1 MLQGQ
6 ETYLLKIRVYAV
18 LKFSF
23 SRFKKAVQGLKNLT
37 AKKPT
42 SPIIGQVGFFDQTI
56 CLGFVPESV
65 PPLRVGSAHAYLYTV
80 LFRG

>member
-23 SRFKKAVQGLKNLT
+23 SRFKKAGKDCFKAINPNIYQDDKT
-37 AKKPT
+37 
-42 SPIIGQVGFFDQTI
+42 
-56 CLGFVPESV
+56 
-65 PPLRVGSAHAYLYTV
+65 
-80 LFRG
+80 

>member
-23 SRFKKAVQGLKNLT
+23 SRFKKA
-37 AKKPT
+37 A
-42 SPIIGQVGFFDQTI
+42 
-56 CLGFVPESV
+56 
-65 PPLRVGSAHAYLYTV
+65 GSQYTV
-80 LFRG
+80 LNISKIYLK

>member
-23 SRFKKAVQGLKNLT
+23 SRFKKAGIKKIEFKDLLKRIN
-37 AKKPT
+37 K
-42 SPIIGQVGFFDQTI
+42 
-56 CLGFVPESV
+56 CL
-65 PPLRVGSAHAYLYTV
+65 LI
-80 LFRG
+80 

>member
-23 SRFKKAVQGLKNLT
+23 SRFKKAGNRR
-37 AKKPT
+37 
-42 SPIIGQVGFFDQTI
+42 
-56 CLGFVPESV
+56 
-65 PPLRVGSAHAYLYTV
+65 RVISDDG
-80 LFRG
+80 